1 LAADVCEAEDPFLPL
16 RVLAVVGTRPE
27 AIKMAPIVLRLR
39 REPESFAVVLLATAQ
54 HRGLLD
60 SPLETFGLRPDVDL
74 DLMRP
79 DQTLNGLCA
88 RLFDRIDEQLVAHRP
103 DWVLVQGDTTTAMGS
118 ALAAFHRRIPVA
130 HVEAGLRT
138 GDLGNPFP
146 EEMNRRVTDLLA
158 SAHFAPTRRSAEA
171 LLAEGVASS
180 QVHVTGNPVVDALL
194 WIARRDSVAAA
205 DGKLVLVTAHR
216 RESFG
221 EPMRRA
227 FRAVARLARRF
238 PDHSFV
244 LPVHPNPRVSAV
256 IDEMAGVPNV
266 RLVEPAGYP
275 QLVAWLRAAR
285 LVLTDS
291 GGIQEEAPTF
301 GKPVLVLR
309 DTTERPEGVERG
321 VARLVG
327 TDERRIFDEA
337 EKLLSDAS
345 AYAAMSSAGNP
356 YGDGRAADR
365 IAAVL
370 AGRPFEPFAG

>member
-1 LAADVCEAEDPFLPL
+1 
-16 RVLAVVGTRPE
+16 
-27 AIKMAPIVLRLR
+27 
-39 REPESFAVVLLATAQ
+39 
-54 HRGLLD
+54 
-60 SPLETFGLRPDVDL
+60 
-74 DLMRP
+74 
-79 DQTLNGLCA
+79 
-88 RLFDRIDEQLVAHRP
+88 
-103 DWVLVQGDTTTAMGS
+103 
-118 ALAAFHRRIPVA
+118 
-130 HVEAGLRT
+130 
-138 GDLGNPFP
+138 
-146 EEMNRRVTDLLA
+146 
-158 SAHFAPTRRSAEA
+158 
-171 LLAEGVASS
+171 
-180 QVHVTGNPVVDALL
+180 
-194 WIARRDSVAAA
+194 VAAA